1 MWSPVLAPSA
11 LTLLHGTARDLRG
24 FFQELAQFALQT
36 RPGKVLWCDGDHG
49 FNPHDF
55 AELNL
60 TRGLQADDGGDRLLI
75 KRCMTPFQWYT
86 TMSRLLPEKIALA
99 ETALAIATPFDRLWS
114 TDELADWEQ
123 EDYVRFVLPHL
134 KSVAKQSTVPILLG
148 VDMARWWK
156 THPVLAQA
164 THDGVDARWSVT
176 DMGDRWRV
184 VRDDG
189 VVVDPLLRRRVTLLD
204 YVEEEV
210 SPVPTIVPV
219 IRRKRDGRVWVER
232 KTRIV
237 HPMMTGK

>member
-1 MWSPVLAPSA
+1 MWSPVLAPAA

-24 FFQELAQFALQT
+24 FGQELAHYALHD
-36 RPGKVLWCDGDHG
+36 RAGNVLWCDGDHG

-60 TRGLQADDGGDRLLI
+60 TRGFAADDGGERMLV

-86 TMSRLLPEKIALA
+86 ALSRLLPEKLAQA
-99 ETALAIATPFDRLWS
+99 ETALAIVNPFDRLWS

-123 EDYVRFVLPHL
+123 EDYVRFILPHL
-134 KSVAKQSTVPILLG
+134 KAVAKQSKVPIILG
-148 VDMARWWK
+148 VDMARWWR

-164 THDGVDARWSVT
+164 THDAAEARWSVA

-189 VVVDPLLRRRVTLLD
+189 VVLDPLLRHRVTLLD
-204 YVEEEV
+204 YVEEEKPMLEPAPVV
-210 SPVPTIVPV
+210 SG
-219 IRRKRDGRVWVER
+219 RKRFWVER

-237 HPMMTGK
+237 HPMGKP